1 MLNGNSIETD
11 SLILNKMVGQFS
23 AKYTTYER
31 DCSEKD
37 DRLY

>member
-11 SLILNKMVGQFS
+11 SLNLNKMVGQFS
-23 AKYTTYER
+23 AKYITYER